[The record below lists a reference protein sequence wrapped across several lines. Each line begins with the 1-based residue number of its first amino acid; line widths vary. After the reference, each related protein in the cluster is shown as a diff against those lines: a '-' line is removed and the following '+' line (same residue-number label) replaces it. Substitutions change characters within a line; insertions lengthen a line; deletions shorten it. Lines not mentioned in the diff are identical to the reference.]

1 MRKTIDTM
9 TSLTGWTSN
18 GTLTAYGLNY
28 NPDYI
33 ADNQASS
40 VIFKIPA
47 GNLNKYITKTITI
60 DVTNY
65 DEIVLWVWSR
75 NLSSPASNF
84 NKPSDYYYSIDF
96 GGSAYYIP
104 TRSPLS
110 MVVLSCSGMTGLTRI
125 RITALHNVEDYF
137 LVSSIVAVKEENP
150 YDAYVGLKTAL
161 ETEIVSRY
169 GNGYQLGTTSAT
181 TGDKS
186 INITGSKYF
195 LERYAVIKIKDSVN
209 SEIHQIDRNDETNF
223 YFSSLYDGKTI
234 KHDYT
239 NADIYLQFPVEFGQD
254 TIEIKLPSITINGI
268 TPELIRRG
276 SALEDV
282 FDSQKVS
289 DGSMTVRREG
299 AIFKYHFLLDCE
311 ARHDETLGII
321 SEITR
326 KFLAKETLWINN
338 KKYRMVWEGSP
349 TEIMPTEAFDIVPK
363 IQYMFSMEM
372 IEGLYARQSLTKVTT
387 DNLTVNIS

>member
-1 MRKTIDTM
+1 MKKTIDTM
-9 TSLTGWTSN
+9 TSLTGYTSN
-18 GTLTAYGLNY
+18 GTISAYSLNL

-40 VIFKIPA
+40 TIFKIPA
-47 GNLNKYITKTITI
+47 GNLNKYITKTITVDI
-60 DVTNY
+60 TGY
-65 DEIVLWVWSR
+65 EEIVFWVWSR
-75 NLSSPASNF
+75 NLSGSDFIKPA
-84 NKPSDYYYSIDF
+84 DYYYQIDF
-96 GGSAYYIP
+96 GGTAYYIP
-104 TRSPLS
+104 TKSPMT
-110 MVVLSCSGMTGLTRI
+110 MVVLSCSGMTSLTRI
-125 RITALHNVEDYF
+125 RITALHNVEDYL
-137 LVSSIVAVKEENP
+137 LVSSICAVKEQNP
-150 YDAYVGLKTAL
+150 YDAYIGLKTSI
-161 ETEIVSRY
+161 ETDIVSKY
-169 GNGYQLGTTSAT
+169 GNGLQLGTVTAT

-186 INITGSKYF
+186 INITGIKYF
-195 LERYAVIKIKDSVN
+195 LERYAVIKIKDGTN
-209 SEIHQIDRNDETNF
+209 SETHQIEKNDETNF
-223 YFSSLYDGKTI
+223 YFNSLYDGKTI

-239 NADIYLQFPVEFGQD
+239 NANVYLQFPVEFGQE

-282 FDSQKVS
+282 FDSHSVT
-289 DGSMTVRREG
+289 DGSIQTRREG

-311 ARHDETLGII
+311 ARHDETLAMI

-349 TEIMPTEAFDIVPK
+349 TEIDPTEAFDIVPK

-387 DNLTVNIS
+387 DNLTVDVS